1 MRPLWLL
8 FLGFLFR
15 VATSLDTHGGEQ
27 IVVVTRNIT
36 AVLGQD
42 VHLGCRF
49 LGEGELSSSMWKR
62 QIPAKNRSKRLAGFF
77 NGKVFSRQTGVLI
90 RGSPTNLTVEMKV
103 TSVDQEGEY
112 TCEFATSDEEFS
124 ATALVTVV
132 ARPTVFMGAKT
143 INGTHNQSVWC
154 SAVGGRPPP
163 QISWLINN
171 SQSVDTNQTEHA
183 NGTVTLTST
192 VHLLTHLLEDD
203 RVTCLVKHPTLPGSE
218 QVTVKVETYVKPNVT
233 AKAEMV
239 ERGGSDFWVVSCTAS
254 GGRPDT
260 DISLAP
266 SAGIELHSEMDSDPQ
281 TRSFLLPA
289 AAFEGLN
296 ATCVFDHPKFTHKE
310 SRVITLP
317 SLYLGEVC
325 IVSPTVNNQTNKSV
339 ELQEGQSVAAIRFLV
354 TGNVPRYNFS
364 CTKDDDP
371 LPPDVELSGSD
382 LSVRGPVALRHAGVY
397 RCVASYHRH
406 KSALRFKVT
415 VKPKVVAPV
424 VRVEVLSRDG
434 RSQMECWAEES
445 VPAASV
451 SWLLPPGVSGD
462 SWFNFTSHNGSHSV
476 RGVLV
481 LPACSALDLTAEC
494 VINHPALEQPEN
506 RSVTLPL
513 CGPPDITVRSGAQ
526 WKHGEQYTEA
536 VCSVDS
542 VAPPATISWLVGG
555 ESISHVMQT
564 EPRADGSVRTQSW
577 VHFLSSLYSGQTVAC
592 VVEHPTLKAP
602 ESRAL
607 HIPVGTAPQLR
618 VSLLHD
624 QDSQQ
629 WVALCNCTG
638 EAAGANLT
646 WILPD
651 NTKAQTSLLSQH
663 EGRVLN
669 AQLMY
674 QFSLAMHEGHDLTC
688 VCQFDSR
695 LTEKK
700 TVHIPRYYLS
710 TLRVLNQTSMLK
722 SRNGH
727 VLPRLSLQG
736 SGPHQRVVLR
746 AEGNVPEYDL
756 RCQRSDGV
764 FVDTE
769 ESAMVFKRRLTE
781 EDSGLYT
788 CRASF
793 YHHSAS
799 VQLLVEVTDE
809 SGPSAPRILVCMS
822 TVLAIAL
829 VLSVL
834 IWALRRREKA
844 SPQKKKESVSTLTP
858 LMQDVSSSAKEGNS
872 GENLQLVNIV
882 IDVKSTV

>member
-266 SAGIELHSEMDSDPQ
+266 SAGIELH
-281 TRSFLLPA
+281 
-289 AAFEGLN
+289 N
-296 ATCVFDHPKFTHKE
+296 
-310 SRVITLP
+310 
-317 SLYLGEVC
+317 LGEVC

>member
-1 MRPLWLL
+1 MRPRWLL

-15 VATSLDTHGGEQ
+15 VATSLETHGGEQ
-27 IVVVTRNIT
+27 IVVVMRNIT
-36 AVLGQD
+36 AVLGED

-49 LGEGELSSSMWKR
+49 LGDGELSSSMWKR
-62 QIPAKNRSKRLAGFF
+62 QIPAKNKSKRLAGFL
-77 NGKVFSRQTGVLI
+77 NGKVFIRQTGVLI
-90 RGSPTNLTVEMKV
+90 RGSLANLTVKMKV

-112 TCEFATSDEEFS
+112 TCDFATSDEEFS

-163 QISWLINN
+163 QISWLIDNN

-192 VHLLTHLLEDD
+192 LHLLTHLLEDD
-203 RVTCLVKHPTLPGSE
+203 HVTCLVKHPTLPGSE
-218 QVTVKVETYVKPNVT
+218 RVTVKVETY
-233 AKAEMV
+233 
-239 ERGGSDFWVVSCTAS
+239 D
-254 GGRPDT
+254 
-260 DISLAP
+260 
-266 SAGIELHSEMDSDPQ
+266 
-281 TRSFLLPA
+281 
-289 AAFEGLN
+289 
-296 ATCVFDHPKFTHKE
+296 
-310 SRVITLP
+310 
-317 SLYLGEVC
+317 LGDVC

-364 CTKDDDP
+364 CTKDDEP

-397 RCVASYHRH
+397 QCVASYHRH

-602 ESRAL
+602 ESRVL
-607 HIPVGTAPQLR
+607 HIPVGTAPQLM

-669 AQLMY
+669 AQLRY

-700 TVHIPRYYLS
+700 TVHVPRYYLS
-710 TLRVLNQTSMLK
+710 TLRVLNQTSTLK

-727 VLPRLSLQG
+727 VLPRFSLQG
-736 SGPHQRVVLR
+736 SRPHQRVVLR

-799 VQLLVEVTDE
+799 VQVLVEVTDE
-809 SGPSAPRILVCMS
+809 SRPSAPRILVCMS

-844 SPQKKKESVSTLTP
+844 SPEKKKESVSTLTP
-858 LMQDVSSSAKEGNS
+858 LMQDVSSSAKEGKS
-872 GENLQLVNIV
+872 SENLQLVNIV